1 MTDPLSPTPLSEEE
15 RLHFTNLR
23 EAWRRAAPVY
33 TDIAAT
39 DVEWLCTLIDRLSPG
54 VAEPPAEDR
63 DDARDEWW
71 LALIHR
77 AEEFCRAAIGEDDP
91 WNVVQLLPGLLD
103 EEYDRCPHD
112 EDDSTT
118 GGLCDGCGLP
128 RPEPPPVAEGVV
140 LLDGK
145 QRRVEWVT
153 TEPEGPG
160 EGPRRTPHLVEVPM
174 LPDPQ
179 EAEAFPPDPPE
190 ENP

>member
-33 TDIAAT
+33 TDLAAT

-54 VAEPPAEDR
+54 VAEPPAEPVCPGVH
-63 DDARDEWW
+63 
-71 LALIHR
+71 LI
-77 AEEFCRAAIGEDDP
+77 E
-91 WNVVQLLPGLLD
+91 
-103 EEYDRCPHD
+103 CP
-112 EDDSTT
+112 
-118 GGLCDGCGLP
+118 GCGAEWGP
-128 RPEPPPVAEGVV
+128 RIDGGPWPPPVPEGVV

-145 QRRVEWVT
+145 QYSLVVDWLPAVWDEAIRDYL
-153 TEPEGPG
+153 
-160 EGPRRTPHLVEVPM
+160 PRHPIPVRLDIEDQPVPV

-190 ENP
+190 EN